1 MPEDVNFKFNDFE
14 LCKPIEFTVSFIAR
28 PEIDRVIYNG
38 RATIVFWKDK
48 TKTVVKL
55 CEGDTYDP
63 ENAIVWAYMKKIF
76 GSTSK
81 IRRTIKKFLPEE

>member
-1 MPEDVNFKFNDFE
+1 MPEDVHFNFNNFE
-14 LCKPIEFTVSFIAR
+14 LFKPVKCTLSIIAR
-28 PEIDRVIYNG
+28 PEIDRVIYNEQ
-38 RATIVFWKDK
+38 ATIVFWKDN

-55 CEGDTYDP
+55 CEGDTYDA

-81 IRRTIKKFLPEE
+81 IRHTIKKFLPEE